1 MVKFIKWI
9 GVSESFK
16 RLKHFVSPYETLCF
30 ITWNTLFQGMKQSVS
45 TVETDIEIRNSSFK
59 SVQKETKKIVNSPIY
74 TAERLATLKETP
86 YI

>member
-1 MVKFIKWI
+1 MVKLIKWI

-45 TVETDIEIRNSSFK
+45 TVETNH
-59 SVQKETKKIVNSPIY
+59 ETTSLFLCDSLLQW
-74 TAERLATLKETP
+74 T
-86 YI
+86 

>member
-1 MVKFIKWI
+1 MYKISK
-9 GVSESFK
+9 S
-16 RLKHFVSPYETLCF
+16 
-30 ITWNTLFQGMKQSVS
+30 LFQGMKQSVS

-74 TAERLATLKETP
+74 TAERLASLKENP